1 MSGRLVRGTEKIGI
15 SSCFF
20 YVESRCLKRF
30 TAELLLKA
38 NVITLFTGTET
49 TSVVVFDEVY

>member
-1 MSGRLVRGTEKIGI
+1 MRGTEKIGI
-15 SSCFF
+15 SSGFF
-20 YVESRCLKRF
+20 YVESHCLKRV
-30 TAELLLKA
+30 TTELLLKA